1 MTLKLFILA
10 VLFVISGGA
19 AFSEYFK
26 GHKFLSLLAMA
37 VAIIATFYLFKDI
50 EEDIVRRSAQVEP
63 SLPVVAPPPN
73 VEPSPPVVAPPLKQS
88 ESLPIKKGDFA
99 AYFQPKQ
106 DMFETTATF
115 QARRLQLL
123 QQFNAEV
130 KQRNLDYQAGVLR
143 LNRYNADTQIF
154 AVNLKWQADWV
165 KPFSEHLQNS
175 GSVKI
180 GVKEAKQIYQE
191 GSKKPLFITANL
203 KGDQVNVQGV
213 MVEKGWTYSIETK
226 LLPGQVF
233 TDRLQD
239 GSSGPEMVWI
249 PAGSFRMGDIQGGGY
264 SDEKPVHRV
273 NVEQFAM
280 GKYEVT
286 VGEFRQ
292 FVNATGYKTE
302 AEKDKGCNTYGD
314 DWGYKKDANWR
325 NPYFSQNNNQPVVCV
340 SWNDA
345 TTYVEWLSQQTG
357 KQYRLPTEAE
367 WEYAARAGSETKYWW
382 GNEIGK
388 NRAACDGCGAE
399 WGWDAKKMTAPVGSF
414 NSNPFDLYD
423 TVGNVWEWTCSEY
436 ENKYNGKEKK
446 CTSKNRARRPV
457 VRGGSWVVEAGRVRS
472 AFRLRDSHD
481 YRVNFVGFRLAR
493 INL

>member
-63 SLPVVAPPPN
+63 SL
-73 VEPSPPVVAPPLKQS
+73 PVVAPPLKQS

-239 GSSGPEMVWI
+239 GSSGPEMV
-249 PAGSFRMGDIQGGGY
+249 
-264 SDEKPVHRV
+264 
-273 NVEQFAM
+273 
-280 GKYEVT
+280 
-286 VGEFRQ
+286 
-292 FVNATGYKTE
+292 
-302 AEKDKGCNTYGD
+302 
-314 DWGYKKDANWR
+314 
-325 NPYFSQNNNQPVVCV
+325 
-340 SWNDA
+340 
-345 TTYVEWLSQQTG
+345 
-357 KQYRLPTEAE
+357 
-367 WEYAARAGSETKYWW
+367 
-382 GNEIGK
+382 
-388 NRAACDGCGAE
+388 
-399 WGWDAKKMTAPVGSF
+399 
-414 NSNPFDLYD
+414 
-423 TVGNVWEWTCSEY
+423 
-436 ENKYNGKEKK
+436 
-446 CTSKNRARRPV
+446 
-457 VRGGSWVVEAGRVRS
+457 
-472 AFRLRDSHD
+472 
-481 YRVNFVGFRLAR
+481 
-493 INL
+493 

>member
-63 SLPVVAPPPN
+63 SL
-73 VEPSPPVVAPPLKQS
+73 PVVAPPLKQS

-239 GSSGPEMVWI
+239 GSSGPEMVVI
-249 PAGSFRMGDIQGGGY
+249 PAGQFRMGDIQGGGS

-273 NVEQFAM
+273 SVKRFAM
-280 GKYEVT
+280 GRYEVT
-286 VGEFRQ
+286 VGEYLR
-292 FVNATGYKTE
+292 FVRKTGSHAPEWMETGSDYNIKTGTDNHYKNLGSALTNE
-302 AEKDKGCNTYGD
+302 NHPIVGIS
-314 DWGYKKDANWR
+314 WHDAVA
-325 NPYFSQNNNQPVVCV
+325 Y
-340 SWNDA
+340 A
-345 TTYVEWLSQQTG
+345 EWLSTQTG
-357 KQYRLPTEAE
+357 YTYRLPTEAE
-367 WEYAARAGSETKYWW
+367 WEYAARAGTDTKYWW
-382 GNEIGK
+382 GNDIGSNK
-388 NRAACDGCGAE
+388 ANCSNSYCKDRFE
-399 WGWDAKKMTAPVGSF
+399 YTSPVGSF

-457 VRGGSWVVEAGRVRS
+457 VRDGSWSDVAGGVRT
-472 AFRLRDSHD
+472 ADRGRNSHD
-481 YRVNFVGFRLAR
+481 YRDSVVGFRLAR